1 MSATYVG
8 YRVAQRLATTLP
20 SAAAFGFAERLADVQ
35 WRLSAADR
43 RAVQANLTRILGTP
57 PPASSPMVREVF
69 RHFGRYLVEFFTMH
83 DVKDPGIR
91 LEGDEHL
98 VSALRAGRGAIALT
112 AHLGNWELA
121 AVVIRRMGIPL
132 TAVALP
138 HQDPRMDR
146 LFNQQRRRCEVDVI
160 PLGPDA
166 ARLSLQCLRRG
177 GVLGLLG
184 DRMFTRHGIATP
196 LCTGRVLLP
205 SGPAILSLRS
215 QAPMVPLFLLR
226 EGVWK
231 FRFCIEPPIWPS
243 ARGSKTP
250 SIRQLTETYAAV
262 LERYL
267 KRFPDQWL
275 MFRPMA

>member
-1 MSATYVG
+1 MGVSYLN
-8 YRVAQRLATTLP
+8 YRVAQWLTTTLP
-20 SAAAFGFAERLADVQ
+20 TAAAFGFAERLADVQ
-35 WRLSAADR
+35 WRWSTTDR
-43 RAVQANLTRILGTP
+43 RAVQANLSRILGTP

-83 DVKDPGIR
+83 EVKDPGIR

-98 VSALRAGRGAIALT
+98 ARALRAGRGAIALT

-121 AVVIRRMGIPL
+121 AVTVRRMGIPL

-146 LFNQQRRRCEVDVI
+146 LFNQQRQRCGVDVI

-166 ARLSLQCLRRG
+166 AQLSLRLLRRG
-177 GVLGLLG
+177 SVLGLLG
-184 DRMFTRHGIATP
+184 DREFTQHGIAVP
-196 LCTGRVLLP
+196 VGNGQLLLP

-243 ARGSKTP
+243 ARGSTTA
-250 SIRQLTETYAAV
+250 SIRQLTGTYAAV

-275 MFRPMA
+275 MFRPI